1 MQASLEQR
9 YALNFFC
16 VKMGNS
22 ASETLEMLSKA
33 YRQATLSSAQVYRW
47 HKAFKDGR
55 ESVEDEQRS
64 GLVSS
69 SKTQR
74 NVDAVMSVLNRDRR
88 LTVRMI
94 AEELE
99 LAKTVVHEI
108 VTQELMMRKVC
119 AKLVPKYLS
128 SEQKEHRQFVCRD
141 LLDRLV
147 TEPNFMTRVITGDK
161 SWVSEYDPET
171 KRQSSE
177 WHTSTSPRPKKARMS
192 KSRIK

>member
-1 MQASLEQR
+1 
-9 YALNFFC
+9 
-16 VKMGNS
+16 
-22 ASETLEMLSKA
+22 
-33 YRQATLSSAQVYRW
+33 
-47 HKAFKDGR
+47 
-55 ESVEDEQRS
+55 VEDEGRS
-64 GLVSS
+64 GRVSS

-94 AEELE
+94 AEELG
-99 LAKTVVHEI
+99 LAKTVAHEI

-119 AKLVPKYLS
+119 AKLVPKNLS

-147 TEPNFMTRVITGDK
+147 TEPNFMTRVITGDE
-161 SWVSEYDPET
+161 SWVFEYDSET

-177 WHTSTSPRPKKARMS
+177 W
-192 KSRIK
+192 